1 MNPES
6 ALRQLAGLRV
16 VIGLAALI
24 APRLAGK
31 LFGLDPE
38 ANPQSPYLAR
48 LFGVRDVALGV
59 GALASTGEARKK
71 WVLIGIGV
79 DATDAVSA
87 GLAGK
92 DGSVSSFTA
101 TKLAAPALAAVALGA
116 IAHGASGDYE
126 PSAA

>member
-38 ANPQSPYLAR
+38 ANPQSSYLAR
-48 LFGVRDVALGV
+48 LFGVRDIALGV
-59 GALASTGEARKK
+59 GALSTTGEARRK

-87 GLAGK
+87 GLAGR
-92 DGSVSSFTA
+92 DGSVSGFTA
-101 TKLAAPALAAVALGA
+101 TKLAAPAVAAVALGA
-116 IAHGASGDYE
+116 LAHGAGDE
-126 PSAA
+126 PAVV